1 MVALTLATTFPSVV
15 GGHSSYNSSGLPP
28 EKLAEEMFS
37 YANHQLL
44 ESVFFPGNTLSP
56 SYVQVT
62 YSFKNSCTPQPD
74 LCDEN
79 NKDDIWLWSYS
90 PVYLVFHPESLNAL
104 ALTIIGPKL
113 LPSKVKG
120 SVTKTVFNSI
130 RGGGRMCLCLDEK
143 YENIK
148 HDVEKLRNL
157 TAMLYGFASVRNQSY
172 ATLEDMW
179 YAILEREIRMTN
191 FNISPGNTTLPTLI
205 YVFTILSN
213 LSLNFVLI
221 PLTAYVCQSMLKK
234 IGEVPQTSILFYSS
248 LWWAAV
254 CGSMAAIIIFIL
266 QNYLGLCWVGSNCE
280 HQSIFT
286 LPMLST
292 LFRMVIP
299 MLGYIVAMAV
309 SLRNIDRRRYTF
321 PLFPFCLA
329 LFVTLVQHI
338 HNRTGKVIHTGVTYF
353 GIWIILFAFHLLCS
367 QLQFAIMASF
377 DNPFRVFA
385 SISFNVG
392 LFLIAVL
399 VMVNILMADLM
410 TTDVLFRRTLRNIR
424 TYLTQTFQFMQ
435 ITFSISL
442 FYVWLFAFSYLG
454 IHQRNE
460 FVDGVQTVLEFF
472 TVPITIGILGYAV
485 KNTVYKMNEM
495 VGPN

>member
-157 TAMLYGFASVRNQSY
+157 TAMVRTWN
-172 ATLEDMW
+172 D
-179 YAILEREIRMTN
+179 
-191 FNISPGNTTLPTLI
+191 
-205 YVFTILSN
+205 
-213 LSLNFVLI
+213 LNMHV
-221 PLTAYVCQSMLKK
+221 
-234 IGEVPQTSILFYSS
+234 
-248 LWWAAV
+248 
-254 CGSMAAIIIFIL
+254 
-266 QNYLGLCWVGSNCE
+266 
-280 HQSIFT
+280 
-286 LPMLST
+286 
-292 LFRMVIP
+292 
-299 MLGYIVAMAV
+299 
-309 SLRNIDRRRYTF
+309 D
-321 PLFPFCLA
+321 
-329 LFVTLVQHI
+329 
-338 HNRTGKVIHTGVTYF
+338 
-353 GIWIILFAFHLLCS
+353 
-367 QLQFAIMASF
+367 
-377 DNPFRVFA
+377 
-385 SISFNVG
+385 
-392 LFLIAVL
+392 
-399 VMVNILMADLM
+399 LMAIHAVIYNPALVFYLCVGEGGG
-410 TTDVLFRRTLRNIR
+410 TDPGHPWFPS
-424 TYLTQTFQFMQ
+424 QM
-435 ITFSISL
+435 
-442 FYVWLFAFSYLG
+442 
-454 IHQRNE
+454 
-460 FVDGVQTVLEFF
+460 
-472 TVPITIGILGYAV
+472 
-485 KNTVYKMNEM
+485 K
-495 VGPN
+495 